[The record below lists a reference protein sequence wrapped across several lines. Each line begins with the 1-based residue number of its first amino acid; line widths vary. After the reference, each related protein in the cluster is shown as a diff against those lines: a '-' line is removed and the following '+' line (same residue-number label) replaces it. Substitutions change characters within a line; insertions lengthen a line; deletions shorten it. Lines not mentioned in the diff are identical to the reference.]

1 MNKQLD
7 LDSLQALA
15 DERNSAGEQLA
26 DVAFNWSQQP
36 GYTITS
42 ADCEMLN
49 RLRRQWDMA
58 TNVAPVFIDRLR
70 KAEAAREG
78 WKLVPV
84 EPTKEMWDAINKLDD
99 EMAAGSYDGKGCSI
113 EQAWNCLLA
122 AAPDSTPT
130 ADKAIPLETPAEFA
144 LKALVAA
151 GHVSQEKVDKALAIA
166 GKFAAHTRTPTDSA
180 DSKGAKG

>member
-1 MNKQLD
+1 MIQPTHLD
-7 LDSLQALA
+7 LDAARAAAEAVIQNDGGAECYLL
-15 DERNSAGEQLA
+15 EEEL
-26 DVAFNWSQQP
+26 
-36 GYTITS
+36 
-42 ADCEMLN
+42 
-49 RLRRQWDMA
+49 LR
-58 TNVAPVFIDRLR
+58 VFPPKAMIEVFDRLR

-78 WKLVPV
+78 WKWVPV
-84 EPTKEMWDAINKLDD
+84 EPTPVMISEAWRALIGNADYAKIRSAWDV
-99 EMAAGSYDGKGCSI
+99 M
-113 EQAWNCLLA
+113 LA

-180 DSKGAKG
+180 DSEGAKG